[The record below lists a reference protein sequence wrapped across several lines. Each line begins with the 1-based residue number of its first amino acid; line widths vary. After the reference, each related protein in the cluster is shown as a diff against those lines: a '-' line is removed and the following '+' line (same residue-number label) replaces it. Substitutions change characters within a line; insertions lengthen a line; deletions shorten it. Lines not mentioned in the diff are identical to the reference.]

1 MPKPFLVKMNGMRV
15 EDNSSEDVV
24 PCLATAQKQETRRK
38 CLTGTA
44 GRVPFVPDVRR
55 GGKRDGRL
63 LVFMPHGL
71 QQFFAFVL
79 SDFAT
84 AFFSQIAHD

>member
-1 MPKPFLVKMNGMRV
+1 MP
-15 EDNSSEDVV
+15 NSLSEKSV
-24 PCLATAQKQETRRK
+24 AEKQETRRK
-38 CLTGTA
+38 CRRGTA
-44 GRVPFVPDVRR
+44 WRVPFVPDCAGVQE
-55 GGKRDGRL
+55 RDDRL

-84 AFFSQIAHD
+84 AFFSQIAHVEDSWLKVSCWKKLL

>member
-1 MPKPFLVKMNGMRV
+1 MKLCGN
-15 EDNSSEDVV
+15 
-24 PCLATAQKQETRRK
+24 RK
-38 CLTGTA
+38 RAGSAGRGTA

-55 GGKRDGRL
+55 GYKKRDGRL

-79 SDFAT
+79 SDFAA
-84 AFFSQIAHD
+84 AFFSQIAHC

>member
-1 MPKPFLVKMNGMRV
+1 MPDGHRGARSIRPGRLPG
-15 EDNSSEDVV
+15 
-24 PCLATAQKQETRRK
+24 CKQ
-38 CLTGTA
+38 
-44 GRVPFVPDVRR
+44 
-55 GGKRDGRL
+55 RDDRL

-84 AFFSQIAHD
+84 AFFSQIAHVEVSWLKDS

>member
-1 MPKPFLVKMNGMRV
+1 MKINENKKRA
-15 EDNSSEDVV
+15 SS
-24 PCLATAQKQETRRK
+24 
-38 CLTGTA
+38 A
-44 GRVPFVPDVRR
+44 GRAPR
-55 GGKRDGRL
+55 GAFHSSRTSAGGDKKRDGRL

-84 AFFSQIAHD
+84 AFFSQIAHVEDSWLKVG